1 MEIAAV
7 STKNSRP
14 PSTMTSTL
22 RSARPTKRRVRWT
35 CGRWSSTVS
44 LNQPHSYLAS
54 KMVQP
59 YEPEF
64 EQALAE
70 LSQSLTKFLEANP
83 EYKKALEIVQIPE
96 RVIQFRVVWE
106 DDQGKSQ
113 VNRGYRVQVRGCY
126 VTSTKHLDRS
136 AAFSITLHSVP
147 TRVASVC
154 TPLLSECELY
164 LGARMS

>member
-1 MEIAAV
+1 MKT
-7 STKNSRP
+7 SP
-14 PSTMTSTL
+14 LPSTMT
-22 RSARPTKRRVRWT
+22 RSHTGYGAQGLQKGECGGHAIDRPRQ
-35 CGRWSSTVS
+35 CPSAS
-44 LNQPHSYLAS
+44 LPLIPLP

-113 VNRGYRVQVRGCY
+113 VNRGYRVQVGCHRDICK
-126 VTSTKHLDRS
+126 VS
-136 AAFSITLHSVP
+136 
-147 TRVASVC
+147 
-154 TPLLSECELY
+154 
-164 LGARMS
+164 